1 MSQPPELRIVFEDA
15 HVVVVDKPFGLPS
28 QGTRDGALAHV
39 VSRLEA
45 DRSYVGLHH
54 RLDTPTSGLMVLTVS
69 RDANAGLAAA
79 FRERRV
85 HRGYRTVVLGDPGAA
100 GVWTE
105 ALDGKAAVTRW
116 ARVATAA
123 GMSVLD
129 VALET
134 GRTHQ
139 IRRHAASAGHPVIGD
154 RRYGGAVGRAWRRL
168 ALHARALALPHPV
181 SGEALAFECPVPDD
195 LRALVSRAGL
205 PG

>member
-105 ALDGKAAVTRW
+105 ALDGKMSPVLWVSLMASAAVMVVGVVNLFGIEPL
-116 ARVATAA
+116 AAAAAAT
-123 GMSVLD
+123 
-129 VALET
+129 
-134 GRTHQ
+134 
-139 IRRHAASAGHPVIGD
+139 
-154 RRYGGAVGRAWRRL
+154 
-168 ALHARALALPHPV
+168 
-181 SGEALAFECPVPDD
+181 
-195 LRALVSRAGL
+195 LVN
-205 PG
+205 